1 VNSIPNSKI
10 QEAVEDGPAASP
22 LRFCVGLGF
31 TVAFWPLAVLS
42 LMALNLVTR
51 PFLGKKEHRMF
62 GQRALGK
69 SFGGFIGG
77 LEFLGIIVV
86 SDDDLTKHSDSPG
99 PLIIACNHPALW
111 DAALVLRRFVMVTC
125 IMKEDLLENPLLCN
139 GALFAGFIPNSPRLK
154 MMRMALER
162 MAEGGRLL
170 LFPEGTRT
178 REENGLINPFQPG
191 VALLAMKSDAPIL
204 PVFISSDSRYL
215 QKGWPIW
222 RMPQLPISISIRV
235 GESIRILPDENVRDF
250 SRRLEGVFRSGLG

>member
-1 VNSIPNSKI
+1 MLDIPS
-10 QEAVEDGPAASP
+10 ASP
-22 LRFCVGLGF
+22 LRFCGGLVF
-31 TVAFWPLAVLS
+31 TVAFWPLAVLF
-42 LMALNLVTR
+42 LMALSLVAR
-51 PFLGKKEHRMF
+51 PFLGKKEHRML

-77 LEFLGIIVV
+77 LEFLGIIDV
-86 SDDDLTKHSDSPG
+86 SDNDLTKHSHSAG

-111 DAALVLRRFVMVTC
+111 DAALVLRRLAGVTC
-125 IMKEDLLENPLLCN
+125 IMKEDLLENPLLRN

-235 GESIRILPDENVRDF
+235 GESIRIQPDENVRDF